1 VNQRNAL
8 STRVEY
14 YGEKYKEGAMRRAV
28 LAFATSVVLAVTA
41 VSQSRAEDLVRI
53 GLAVPNN
60 AIYAPFYAAEKLG
73 LFKEASLKVELTIYR
88 GGAASQ
94 EALSAGAADM
104 ITYFGGGAGLAI
116 LKGAKEKVVAALDPS
131 PHGWYLLV
139 QANAP
144 FKSVK
149 DLEGKKVG
157 VTVKGG
163 TSDMFALWAA
173 DRAGIKI
180 QTIPVGGGGMVPA
193 LKSEQ
198 VDAIAMFPGLSLR
211 AMQTGEAR
219 SLLDFGREMEPTLP
233 DVAVAAQEMIDKRP
247 DQLRGVLKAFFKAL
261 GRICTDR
268 AWGLPFLKEF
278 TNEINDKV
286 NELTYETVVCQQSRD
301 GTIKPEWMAASL
313 SIAGKAWDMQDL
325 SKMKP
330 SDVYTDKF
338 FPVVSN

>member
-1 VNQRNAL
+1 MQ
-8 STRVEY
+8 
-14 YGEKYKEGAMRRAV
+14 RRAFV
-28 LAFATSVVLAVTA
+28 IATSIGLLLVGAA
-41 VSQSRAEDLVRI
+41 QSRSEELVRI

-60 AIYAPFYAAEKLG
+60 AIYAPFYAAETLG
-73 LFKEASLKVELTIYR
+73 LFKEAGLKVELTVYR

-144 FKSVK
+144 YKSVK
-149 DLEGKKVG
+149 DLAGKKVG

-173 DRAGIKI
+173 DRAGITI

-193 LKSEQ
+193 LKAGQ
-198 VDAIAMFPGLSLR
+198 VDAIAMFPGLSLQ
-211 AMQTGEAR
+211 AMTTGDAR
-219 SLLDFGREMEPTLP
+219 SLLDFGKEMEPTLP
-233 DVAVAAQEMIDKRP
+233 DVAVATQEMIDKRP
-247 DQLRGVLKAFFKAL
+247 QQVRGVLKAFFKAL
-261 GRICTDR
+261 ARICTDR
-268 AWGLPFLKEF
+268 AWGLPYLKEF
-278 TNEINDKV
+278 TKETNDKV

-301 GTIKPEWMAASL
+301 GMIKPEWMASSL
-313 SIAGKAWDMQDL
+313 AIAGKAWDMDEL
-325 SKMKP
+325 RKMKP
-330 SDVYTDKF
+330 TDVYTDKF
-338 FPVVSN
+338 IPVPVN

>member
-1 VNQRNAL
+1 MCLATALDKAFENIDCMSAVLRCGQRSAFVNQRNAL

-53 GLAVPNN
+53 GLAVPSN

-198 VDAIAMFPGLSLR
+198 VDAIAMFPGSACER
-211 AMQTGEAR
+211 C
-219 SLLDFGREMEPTLP
+219 
-233 DVAVAAQEMIDKRP
+233 RP
-247 DQLRGVLKAFFKAL
+247 GKH
-261 GRICTDR
+261 DR
-268 AWGLPFLKEF
+268 CS
-278 TNEINDKV
+278 T
-286 NELTYETVVCQQSRD
+286 S
-301 GTIKPEWMAASL
+301 
-313 SIAGKAWDMQDL
+313 AGKWNRRCR
-325 SKMKP
+325 
-330 SDVYTDKF
+330 T
-338 FPVVSN
+338 